1 MAAVSAPPASLR
13 GAQADARV
21 GMFAFT
27 GRVYS
32 KADMRRQLT
41 LVMLGDEAYAEVNSA
56 WLRAWYPAFRQE
68 LFRMGVVKWEE
79 RFDCNRF
86 AEIYTGLAQVNFFR
100 QTFHRRT
107 GAKALA
113 LGQFWY
119 VRDKGGPHAI
129 VQALTERGPVFID
142 PQTGEE
148 MNLSPNERKSAY
160 FQVF

>member
-1 MAAVSAPPASLR
+1 MSAVSAPSAASRTTSGSAR
-13 GAQADARV
+13 GATS
-21 GMFAFT
+21 FT

-32 KADMRRQLT
+32 KAEVRRQVP
-41 LVMLGDEAYAEVNSA
+41 LVILGDDAYAEVNSA
-56 WLRAWYPAFRQE
+56 WLRTWYASFRAE
-68 LFRMGVVKWEE
+68 LFRMGVVKWDQ

-100 QTFHRRT
+100 ESFHSAT
-107 GAKALA
+107 PAKALA
-113 LGQFWY
+113 VGQFWY
-119 VRDKGGPHAI
+119 VREKGGAHAI

-148 MNLSPNERKSAY
+148 MNLTPNERKSAY